1 MIVRISWIIIS
12 VDKSLQLNNKDYS
25 KILLTEDGDIPS
37 VEFKSFKNKTEEK
50 FLRQLCEKH
59 LNYKYE
65 FVLKRLSDVVVRD
78 NRVDI
83 IYTSSVPY
91 SFSFV
96 KSGKLVSLVDNLEID
111 ERYQR
116 AITGSG
122 TAFF

>member
-1 MIVRISWIIIS
+1 MIVRISLIVIS

-25 KILLTEDGDIPS
+25 KLLLTDDDKIPS
-37 VEFKSFKNKTEEK
+37 VEFKSFKKKTEET
-50 FLRQLCEKH
+50 FLRKLCEKH

-65 FVLKRLSDVVVRD
+65 FLLKRLSSVVIQ
-78 NRVDI
+78 NNEVDI
-83 IYTSSVPY
+83 IYSSTVPY

-96 KSGKLVSLVDNLEID
+96 KNGKLVRLVDNLEID

-122 TAFF
+122 SAFY